1 MQIESGVLA
10 DEFTRNRI
18 QATQLEAQKTL
29 ADEELLLKS
38 YLYDAIS

>member
-1 MQIESGVLA
+1 MQGQLQKQEH
-10 DEFTRNRI
+10 ERFCTI